1 MLFCLFSLAAFAQD
15 SCQVDVYNSIKA
27 ILLNYTHPDSPA
39 MQTYRVPTMFLRYD
53 KDGNVLFSVDDI
65 VNKYEAR
72 EPYDYYAKVLDFY
85 VIFKVKDKDLIRY
98 LNGFELVSIA
108 DLKYYSEAPF
118 FEYLCCEN
126 VETGILRCGE
136 PHETRYTIRGCKVSL
151 DYSGPKSHN
160 YMYLRTL
167 PKVDVPTE

>member
-1 MLFCLFSLAAFAQD
+1 MVMTDPIADMLTRIRNGQLAKKKIV
-15 SCQVDVYNSIKA
+15 SMPNSRIKLA
-27 ILLNYTHPDSPA
+27 IANVLKDEGYIENYHMKS
-39 MQTYRVPTMFLRYD
+39 
-53 KDGNVLFSVDDI
+53 DGNKSALEI
-65 VNKYEAR
+65 T
-72 EPYDYYAKVLDFY
+72 
-85 VIFKVKDKDLIRY
+85 
-98 LNGFELVSIA
+98 
-108 DLKYYSEAPF
+108 LKYYSEAPF

-151 DYSGPKSHN
+151 DYSGPKSYN